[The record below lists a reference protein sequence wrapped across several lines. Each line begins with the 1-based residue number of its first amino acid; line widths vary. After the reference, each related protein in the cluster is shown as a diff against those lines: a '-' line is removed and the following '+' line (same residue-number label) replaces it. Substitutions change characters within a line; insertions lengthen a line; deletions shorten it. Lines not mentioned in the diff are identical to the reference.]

1 MTSSFEAIVLR
12 QMDEKN
18 VGDGSMAVLRSND
31 RFVVLLARGLDRLQ
45 VSLCPHSLGRE
56 LYDNLK
62 LTADMSK
69 PALRNLRFPI
79 NMLNRI
85 AYGISLGSWG
95 ARAHNCA
102 PKHYLTTADFAKVS
116 QDAFDNFAPKKDN
129 ALEAP
134 PRLITS
140 MLVWH
145 QYSVHQITVFGLVYG
160 REHEAERKHVRDYL
174 FHQHEDDPH
183 RFPQSIVFD
192 LWEELWA
199 RWWGVVKAW
208 WHWVC
213 QRFGSGL
220 EGT

>member
-1 MTSSFEAIVLR
+1 M
-12 QMDEKN
+12 
-18 VGDGSMAVLRSND
+18 
-31 RFVVLLARGLDRLQ
+31 VLLARGLDRLQ

-145 QYSVHQITVFGLVYG
+145 QYTVHQITVFGLVYG
-160 REHEAERKHVRDYL
+160 REHEAERKQKYTMCLVLR
-174 FHQHEDDPH
+174 
-183 RFPQSIVFD
+183 SD
-192 LWEELWA
+192 LLVGAPILLNELDHTKIWFA
-199 RWWGVVKAW
+199 EHCCLNDANDESTQV
-208 WHWVC
+208 
-213 QRFGSGL
+213 
-220 EGT
+220 